1 MTAPARLR
9 DRLHAHAATRWIPRL
24 ARRLVGDA
32 GDAVDR
38 LRGRRRPWYVPPRRL
53 RFVGGGEFRQVG
65 ELHAGLIR
73 AHTGLGQG
81 ARVLDVG
88 CGVGR
93 IAIALIPVLGP
104 HGRYEGFDIVPGA
117 ISWCRA
123 EITSRH
129 PNFRFQ
135 LADVRNGRYN
145 PRGGVA
151 PERYRFPFPDDSFD
165 LVVAT
170 SLFTHMRPAET
181 ANYLRESRRV
191 LKDGGSLYATWFL
204 VGGPGGGESMRRL
217 DGESLAELDEEG
229 FLALSPLLPEF
240 AVAATE
246 ASVRRLH
253 EEAGFARLDVH
264 HATRGR
270 SQDIVV
276 AA

>member
-1 MTAPARLR
+1 MTASTRLR

-32 GDAVDR
+32 ADAVDR
-38 LRGRRRPWYVPPRRL
+38 LRGRRRPWYVPPRSL

-73 AHTGLGQG
+73 AHTGLGEG
-81 ARVLDVG
+81 AGVLDVG

-104 HGRYEGFDIVPGA
+104 QGRYDGFDIVPEA
-117 ISWCRA
+117 IRWCRA

-191 LKDGGSLYATWFL
+191 LKDGGSLYTTWFL
-204 VGGPGGGESMRRL
+204 VGEPPGGGSVRRL
-217 DGESLAELDEEG
+217 DGENLAELDEEG
-229 FLALSPLLPEF
+229 FLAVSPLLPEF

-264 HATRGR
+264 YATRGR